1 MSDQLIDVRTP
12 LAVSPH
18 ARVEVG
24 RDGVLHVLV
33 GGVTLH
39 LERRLGEELATTLAR
54 AVVVLS
60 RQKARRSPPK
70 LRLIAGAADA
80 ADDDAKL
87 AAADD
92 AEARARSRWNAEE

>member
-18 ARVEVG
+18 ARVELG

-39 LERRLGEELATTLAR
+39 LERGLCEELTTTLAR
-54 AVVVLS
+54 AVVRLS
-60 RQKARRSPPK
+60 RRVPRRAAK
-70 LRLIAGAADA
+70 LSLVSRH
-80 ADDDAKL
+80 DDAPSEDYGSSEL
-87 AAADD
+87 PLGLLQT
-92 AEARARSRWNAEE
+92 EE